1 MNMTL
6 NNTSNY
12 SLYNTDTISFMKN
25 HLKENSVDL
34 IIADPPYFEIC
45 GDFDFGV
52 FKDVKEY
59 LA

>member
-34 IIADPPYFEIC
+34 IVADPPYFEIC

-52 FKDVKEY
+52 F
-59 LA
+59 